1 MHGLSDDLAVR
12 LLTICLVFCLGTG
25 VGMAIQKKLDSSDPG
40 FALNQT
46 KGDAGVS
53 GEIYELKK
61 DFDSLAIPAKYVDE
75 SLPIEINKEL
85 TAGENVAQ
93 ETQATGEGA
102 GLGTGEL
109 AYDVENPMLTVES
122 DTNFGE
128 SGFEPE
134 SAEES
139 FFPEQIKNVGES
151 IFDPELAEQTF
162 VPTRIKDLGSPVYDV
177 EAALLDAM
185 PDGVIVEPFTTALDA
200 ET

>member
-1 MHGLSDDLAVR
+1 MHSVSDDFTVR
-12 LLTICLVFCLGTG
+12 LLTICLVFCLGAG
-25 VGMAIQKKLDSSDPG
+25 SGMVIQKKMDSTDPG
-40 FALNQT
+40 VTRNQIKGFA
-46 KGDAGVS
+46 GAS

-61 DFDSLAIPAKYVDE
+61 DFDSLSIPAKYVDE

-85 TAGENVAQ
+85 IAGENVAQ

-102 GLGTGEL
+102 GSGTGEL

-134 SAEES
+134 SAEAS

-162 VPTRIKDLGSPVYDV
+162 VPTRTKDLGSPVYDV